1 MIYPDKLP
9 GQQADEKLVLLVRRH
24 WLVLVPVAL
33 TMLLLAVAPALAYV
47 AFRESLS
54 GFFAHP
60 ALGAAIVLLACAY
73 YLGIWMFA
81 CFDLVDYYLDVWIV
95 TTERIINIEQHGLF
109 NRTVSELHLGNI
121 QDVTSEVKG
130 ILKTLLTFGDVL
142 IQTSAEKTRFHFKDI
157 PRPDQVK
164 ETILRLVQEDKNRP
178 HENAPQAQAQTS
190 A

>member
-9 GQQADEKLVLLVRRH
+9 GQQEGEKLVLLVRRH
-24 WLVLVPVAL
+24 WLVLVPVFA
-33 TMLLLAVAPALAYV
+33 TMLMLAVAPVAGYLAFPDAIKGV
-47 AFRESLS
+47 L
-54 GFFAHP
+54 AHGT
-60 ALGAAIVLLACAY
+60 LGAALKLLGCAY

-109 NRTVSELHLGNI
+109 NRTVAELHLGNV

-130 ILKTLLTFGDVL
+130 VLKTLLIFGDVL

-157 PRPDQVK
+157 PRPDEVK
-164 ETILRLVQEDKNRP
+164 ETILRLVQEDKQRS
-178 HENAPQAQAQTS
+178 HENAPQTQTS